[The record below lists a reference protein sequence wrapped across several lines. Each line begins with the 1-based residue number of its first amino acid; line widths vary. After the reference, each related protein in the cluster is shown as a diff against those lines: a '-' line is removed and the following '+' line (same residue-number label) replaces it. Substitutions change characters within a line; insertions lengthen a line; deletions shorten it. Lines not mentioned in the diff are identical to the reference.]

1 MTTIKPTTC
10 KEAIRLWEEENKQ
23 EASTAKEVILSFQ
36 WPPIEKMDNALAV
49 LINCEKLS
57 LSTNMI
63 EKIAGIIDII
73 FDGILYYTFNIMYMT
88 NLIIKYFY

>member
-63 EKIAGIIDII
+63 EKIAGRYN
-73 FDGILYYTFNIMYMT
+73 FSWLFYMT
-88 NLIIKYFY
+88 NLIINYFYSLLLLIIVS